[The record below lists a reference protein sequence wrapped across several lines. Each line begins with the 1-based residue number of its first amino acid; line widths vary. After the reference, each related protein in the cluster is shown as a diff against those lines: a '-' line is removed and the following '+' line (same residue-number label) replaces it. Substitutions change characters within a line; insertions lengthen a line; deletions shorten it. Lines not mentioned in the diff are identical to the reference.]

1 MLTNQEKIEIVSSRL
16 KSLESSKYDVDL
28 SIEEENSI
36 ESPSQQVLDSHQA
49 RLADVNARIAVLQ
62 TKLEELS

>member
-1 MLTNQEKIEIVSSRL
+1 MLTNQEKIEIINSRL
-16 KSLESSKYDVDL
+16 KSLESSKYDVEL

-36 ESPSQQVLDSHQA
+36 ESPSQQILDSHQA